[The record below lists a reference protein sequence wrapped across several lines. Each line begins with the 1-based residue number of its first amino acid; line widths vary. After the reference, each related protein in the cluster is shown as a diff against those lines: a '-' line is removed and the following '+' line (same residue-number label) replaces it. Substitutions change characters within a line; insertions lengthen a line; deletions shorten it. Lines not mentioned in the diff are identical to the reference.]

1 MSITFDF
8 DMKSP
13 TSFENVAVGDSFV
26 HKGKCYMKISNKEV
40 ATRIKNVG
48 IDYDTIVLPVE

>member
-1 MSITFDF
+1 
-8 DMKSP
+8 MKSP